1 MYAVRDNVMAKKI
14 SHAQLEGK
22 SANESFELL
31 YNTYIDELYAFGVS
45 MGANHTFVKDAI
57 HDVFLAMLTKKR
69 DLSQIRDIESYL
81 FRSLNNRIVDG
92 WRAQPN
98 EVNVEALFSM
108 SVEPTQVE
116 SIDEAWIS
124 SQMAAHLNLV
134 MSKLTYSQRS
144 AVYLRI
150 MCDMKYSKIAAILN
164 CTEHAARKF
173 VSKGL
178 ANLRKHQSELGK
190 WIKIRS

>member
-1 MYAVRDNVMAKKI
+1 MAKKI
-14 SHAQLEGK
+14 THLQLEGK
-22 SANESFELL
+22 SANECFELL
-31 YNTYIDELYAFGVS
+31 YNTYIDQLYAFGVG

-81 FRSLNNRIVDG
+81 FRALNNRIVDG
-92 WRAQPN
+92 WRGHTQS
-98 EVNVEALFSM
+98 VGMEALVQV
-108 SVEPTQVE
+108 SVEPSQAE
-116 SIDEAWIS
+116 RMDEAYIAT
-124 SQMAAHLNLV
+124 QMASHLNLV
-134 MSKLTYSQRS
+134 MQQLTYSQRS

-150 MCDMKYSKIAAILN
+150 VSDMKYSQIAAILN

-190 WIKIRS
+190 WIKSN